1 MMSVENAETRLDE
14 FIDLVFIYKDSPKQV
29 ELLLKIVL
37 NVVELSVE
45 TGEESPSS
53 KQSLPEESLKLSI
66 TGERVK
72 QLCEVLNYRKTT
84 EETIRVLGSLVSVL
98 CLNEKNLSTFIGE
111 LTNTVFLLSNQL
123 NSQLDPDI
131 LMLKDHIS
139 KPNDATL
146 DLIEFSIIK
155 RQSKTSFNEIRFLK
169 VFQLILQLYEKSLER
184 SQRVL
189 EIAESSK
196 EKSSGKDSKEK
207 KQEEIKNRVC
217 KEVREQFGVLM
228 QNESLIHLWLNI
240 CESLSCLETIFIH
253 KEKLLTSVIH
263 GMKPLIE
270 SFFIKYKILCDDEMY
285 DKIASMLNKGKSKE
299 SVKKQQPA
307 NPATMDEESVGPKEK
322 EVNVNSTFEQLRQD
336 TKNLKINELFAIMCE
351 KNRVALNKLV
361 SQNITLLFDSMSAI
375 PKVVTA
381 HRRSSRKF
389 WTSTTRR
396 TTSSNTSSGKA
407 SRTTRSTSAS
417 GETKYS
423 RIRST
428 KSSRSSRSSS
438 KAG

>member
-1 MMSVENAETRLDE
+1 MISEQSETKLDE
-14 FIDLVFIYKDSPKQV
+14 FIDLVFLYKDSPKQV

-37 NVVELSVE
+37 NVVELCVE
-45 TGEESPSS
+45 SAEEAPGTKQPSS
-53 KQSLPEESLKLSI
+53 EEILRLSI

-98 CLNEKNLSTFIGE
+98 CLNERNLSTFIGE

-131 LMLKDHIS
+131 LMLKEHIS

-155 RQSKTSFNEIRFLK
+155 RQSKTTFNEIRFLK

-189 EIAESSK
+189 ENTETSK
-196 EKSSGKDSKEK
+196 EKSSGKDNKEK

-240 CESLSCLETIFIH
+240 CESLSCLETIFNH
-253 KEKLLTSVIH
+253 KEKLLMSVIH

-285 DKIASMLNKGKSKE
+285 DKIAAMLNKGKAKE
-299 SVKKQQPA
+299 SVKKQQPV
-307 NPATMDEESVGPKEK
+307 NPTKMDEESVTPKEK
-322 EVNVNSTFEQLRQD
+322 EVNVNSSFEQLRKE

-361 SQNITLLFDSMSAI
+361 SQNIALLFDSMSAI
-375 PKVVTA
+375 PKVA
-381 HRRSSRKF
+381 AIDSRNCRRSS
-389 WTSTTRR
+389 TSTTRR
-396 TTSSNTSSGKA
+396 TTSNSTSRDKA
-407 SRTTRSTSAS
+407 SRTTRST
-417 GETKYS
+417 
-423 RIRST
+423 
-428 KSSRSSRSSS
+428 
-438 KAG
+438 